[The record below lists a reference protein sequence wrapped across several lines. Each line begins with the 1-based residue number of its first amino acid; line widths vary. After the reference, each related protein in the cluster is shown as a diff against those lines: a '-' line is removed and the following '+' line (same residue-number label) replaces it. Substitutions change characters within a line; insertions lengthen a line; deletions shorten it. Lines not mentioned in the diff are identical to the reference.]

1 MLGKKRNTPAFEGQ
15 KNKLQAEQKQK
26 KTAQNHSSIPPTA
39 APALNNI
46 REQESATGRPV
57 DLAGANRAH
66 TLFFTPEAE
75 GKDFSSVLADVQEY
89 ISEHYSTLIT
99 AGGED
104 AKAQLKRYITKYV
117 QDHRVSVNDMSGG
130 KLAEALYTEMAEF
143 GFLTKYIFGTGIEEI
158 DINSWRDI
166 EVQYSDGRTVKLEER
181 FESPQH
187 AVNVIRRKIG
197 RAHV

>member
-66 TLFFTPEAE
+66 TVFFTPEAE
-75 GKDFSSVLADVQEY
+75 GKDF
-89 ISEHYSTLIT
+89 
-99 AGGED
+99 
-104 AKAQLKRYITKYV
+104 
-117 QDHRVSVNDMSGG
+117 
-130 KLAEALYTEMAEF
+130 
-143 GFLTKYIFGTGIEEI
+143 
-158 DINSWRDI
+158 
-166 EVQYSDGRTVKLEER
+166 
-181 FESPQH
+181 
-187 AVNVIRRKIG
+187 
-197 RAHV
+197 